1 MALIISS
8 TSYYVMWLAAILLQ
22 KQVGLSIPGEY
33 IHYTKILKRA
43 WWKSFRKQL
52 SSIHVYI
59 GLDTCCSK
67 AS

>member
-1 MALIISS
+1 
-8 TSYYVMWLAAILLQ
+8 MWLAAILVQ
-22 KQVGLSIPGEY
+22 QQVGLSIPEEY